1 MSKIEWTEK
10 TWNPV
15 TGCTKLSAGCK
26 NCYAEKMAKRLQAMG
41 VKGYEE
47 GFELQLVPK
56 RLNDPFKR
64 KKPTVYFVCSMSD
77 IFHEGVPFSYTDE
90 IMDVIRRTPQH
101 TYQILTKRANE
112 MSVYLKGEDIPA
124 NMWVGVTVENRDA
137 LHRIDH
143 LRAIDAPV
151 KFLSIEPLLED
162 LVDDCKP
169 LDLTGIDWVI
179 IGGESGSK
187 ARPMEKRWVEKIIH
201 RCQEQDVTVFFK
213 QWGMYGE
220 DGKRRSVKRN
230 GHLINGKEIRQYPEV
245 YHQMLA
251 NKEI

>member
-112 MSVYLKGEDIPA
+112 MSAYLKGEDIPA

-245 YHQMLA
+245 YYQMLA